1 MFVMSRSWRVKRIY
15 QSLSLILLLVIF
27 AGCSLFGEKNV
38 SDRTLISGS
47 PNKALEMPPDLI
59 TPAVNKEYSLPASG
73 EARLSDF
80 NDLDSRKFPSENSS
94 LLPIETEAYFI
105 NYGGFKVLLVE
116 RSPEEIWG
124 LLKSF
129 WIQNGFKIEKEIPE
143 VGFIE
148 TDWLESREKIS
159 DGLIQNTLGK
169 IFGGLYDTGE
179 RNKFRMRVERTK
191 AGFSEISVVH
201 KGLMQVASDDRFDP
215 SIVWANRNSD
225 QQLEELYLRR
235 IINFVSG
242 KEGRNSNSIDIV
254 KKSTS
259 ILKGDDDNNFV
270 ELALNFNEAWKSIG
284 LILDRLGFEVEE
296 RLREQG
302 TYLVRYKKLDQ
313 GGREKGF
320 FAKIFSS
327 GKEQL
332 DMNLYRIEIKNTGNL
347 SQVFV
352 SDHETSERTKSSQNI
367 LAVIYEQLN

>member
-1 MFVMSRSWRVKRIY
+1 MFVMSRSCRFRGIH
-15 QSLSLILLLVIF
+15 QSLSLIILLVSCT
-27 AGCSLFGEKNV
+27 GCSMFGEKNV
-38 SDRTLISGS
+38 SDRTVISKS
-47 PNKALEMPPDLI
+47 PNKALEIPPDLI
-59 TPAVNKEYSLPASG
+59 TPAVNDKYSLPASG

-80 NDLDSRKFPSENSS
+80 NDPDSRKFPSEKST
-94 LLPIETEAYFI
+94 LLPVETEAYFI
-105 NYGGFKVLLVE
+105 NYGGFKIILIE

-129 WIQNGFKIEKEIPE
+129 WMQNGFQIEKEMPE

-159 DGLIQNTLGK
+159 DGLIRNTLGK

-191 AGFSEISVVH
+191 SGFSEISVVH
-201 KGLMQVASDDRFDP
+201 KGLIQVASDDRFDP
-215 SIVWANRNSD
+215 TIVWANRNSD

-242 KEGRNSNSIDIV
+242 KEDLNNKSIDVV
-254 KKSTS
+254 KKPTS
-259 ILKGDDDNNFV
+259 ILKGNDDDNFV

-284 LILDRLGFEVEE
+284 IILDRLGFEVED
-296 RLREQG
+296 RFREQG
-302 TYLVRYKKLDQ
+302 TYLIRYKKLDQ
-313 GGREKGF
+313 EKKEKGF
-320 FAKIFSS
+320 FAKLFSS
-327 GKEQL
+327 GKDPL
-332 DMNLYRIEIKNTGNL
+332 DMNLYRIEIKNSGNV

-352 SDHETSERTKSSQNI
+352 SDHETSKITKSSQNI

>member
-1 MFVMSRSWRVKRIY
+1 MFVISRSCRLRRIY
-15 QSLSLILLLVIF
+15 QSLSLIPLLVIF
-27 AGCSLFGEKNV
+27 AGCSLFGEKKV
-38 SDRTLISGS
+38 SDRTVISRS
-47 PNKALEMPPDLI
+47 SNEALETPPDLI
-59 TPAVNKEYSLPASG
+59 RPAVNDKYSLPASG

-80 NDLDSRKFPSENSS
+80 NDIDSRKLPSENSS

-105 NYGGFKVLLVE
+105 NYGGFKVLLIE

-129 WIQNGFKIEKEIPE
+129 WIQNGFQIEKEIPE

-148 TDWLESREKIS
+148 TAWLESREKIS
-159 DGLIQNTLGK
+159 DGLIRNTLGK
-169 IFGGLYDTGE
+169 IFDGLYDTGE
-179 RNKFRMRVERTK
+179 RNKFRMRIERTK

-201 KGLMQVASDDRFDP
+201 KGLIQVASDNRFD
-215 SIVWANRNSD
+215 STIVWANRNSD

-235 IINFVSG
+235 IINFLSG
-242 KEGRNSNSIDIV
+242 KEDKNSKSIDVV
-254 KKSTS
+254 KKSTPT
-259 ILKGDDDNNFV
+259 LKGDDDNFV

-302 TYLVRYKKLDQ
+302 TYLIRYKKLDQ
-313 GGREKGF
+313 EEKGF

-332 DMNLYRIEIKNTGNL
+332 DMNLYRIEIKNTGNV
-347 SQVFV
+347 SQVLV

>member
-1 MFVMSRSWRVKRIY
+1 MFFMSRSCSFRRIY
-15 QSLSLILLLVIF
+15 QFLSLILLLLIF
-27 AGCSLFGEKNV
+27 TGCSLFGEKNV
-38 SDRTLISGS
+38 SDRTVISRS
-47 PNKALEMPPDLI
+47 PNKALEIPPDLI
-59 TPAVNKEYSLPASG
+59 TPTVNDKYSLPASG

-80 NDLDSRKFPSENSS
+80 NDLDSRKFPSENSG
-94 LLPIETEAYFI
+94 LLPIETKAYFI
-105 NYGGFKVLLVE
+105 NYGGFKVLLIE

-124 LLKSF
+124 FLKSF
-129 WIQNGFKIEKEIPE
+129 WIQNGFQIKKEIPE

-159 DGLIQNTLGK
+159 DGLIRNTLGK
-169 IFGGLYDTGE
+169 IFDGLYETGE

-201 KGLMQVASDDRFDP
+201 KGLIQIASDDRFDP
-215 SIVWANRNSD
+215 TIVWANRKSD

-242 KEGRNSNSIDIV
+242 EENQNSKSIDVV

-259 ILKGDDDNNFV
+259 TLKENDDNNFV

-284 LILDRLGFEVEE
+284 LILDRLGFEVEG

-302 TYLVRYKKLDQ
+302 TYLIRYKKLDQ
-313 GGREKGF
+313 EKKEKGF
-320 FAKIFSS
+320 FAKIFSL

-332 DMNLYRIEIKNTGNL
+332 DMSLYRIEIKNTGNV

-352 SDHETSERTKSSQNI
+352 SDHKTSERTKSSQNI

>member
-1 MFVMSRSWRVKRIY
+1 MSRSCRFKRIY

-27 AGCSLFGEKNV
+27 TGCSVFGKKNA
-38 SDRTLISGS
+38 SDRTVISGS
-47 PNKALEMPPDLI
+47 PDKALEIPPDLI
-59 TPAVNKEYSLPASG
+59 TPAVNDRYSLPASG

-80 NDLDSRKFPSENSS
+80 NVLDRSKSPSEKSS
-94 LLPIETEAYFI
+94 LLPVAAEAYFI
-105 NYGGFKVLLVE
+105 NYGGFKVLLIE
-116 RSPEEIWG
+116 KSPDEIWG

-129 WIQNGFKIEKEIPE
+129 WIQNGFRIESEMPE

-159 DGLIQNTLGK
+159 DGLIRNTLGK
-169 IFGGLYDTGE
+169 IFGGIYDTGE
-179 RNKFRMRVERTK
+179 RNKFRMRVERTN

-201 KGLMQVASDDRFDP
+201 KGLIQVASDDRFDP
-215 SIVWANRNSD
+215 TIVWVNKNSD

-242 KEGRNSNSIDIV
+242 KEDQNSKSINVV
-254 KKSTS
+254 KKPTST
-259 ILKGDDDNNFV
+259 LKVDDDNNFV
-270 ELALNFNEAWKSIG
+270 ELTLNFNEAWKSIG

-302 TYLVRYKKLDQ
+302 TYLIRYKKLDQ
-313 GGREKGF
+313 EAKKKGF

-327 GKEQL
+327 GKDQL
-332 DMNLYRIEIKNTGNL
+332 DMNLYRIEIKKSQNV

-352 SDHETSERTKSSQNI
+352 SDHKTSERTKSSQNI

>member
-1 MFVMSRSWRVKRIY
+1 MFVMRRSCRFRRIC
-15 QSLSLILLLVIF
+15 QSLSLILLMLIF
-27 AGCSLFGEKNV
+27 HGCSLFGEKND
-38 SDRTLISGS
+38 SDRTVISS
-47 PNKALEMPPDLI
+47 STNKALEIPPDLI
-59 TPAVNKEYSLPASG
+59 TPATNDKYSLPASG

-80 NDLDSRKFPSENSS
+80 SDFDSRKFPSEDSR
-94 LLPIETEAYFI
+94 LLPVETEAYFI
-105 NYGGFKVLLVE
+105 KYGGFKVLLIE

-129 WIQNGFKIEKEIPE
+129 WIQNGFQIEKEMPE
-143 VGFIE
+143 SGFIE
-148 TDWLESREKIS
+148 TGWLESREKIS
-159 DGLIQNTLGK
+159 EGLIQNTLGK

-235 IINFVSG
+235 IMNFVSG
-242 KEGRNSNSIDIV
+242 KEGQNSNSIDVV

-259 ILKGDDDNNFV
+259 IFKGNDGNNFV

-313 GGREKGF
+313 EAREKGF

-332 DMNLYRIEIKNTGNL
+332 DMNLYRIEIKNTDNL

-352 SDHETSERTKSSQNI
+352 SDHETGERTKSSQNI

>member
-1 MFVMSRSWRVKRIY
+1 MRWPFRFGRIY
-15 QSLSLILLLVIF
+15 QSLSLILLMLTIN
-27 AGCSLFGEKNV
+27 GCSLFGEKNDLNRAV
-38 SDRTLISGS
+38 ISS
-47 PNKALEMPPDLI
+47 STNKALEIPPDLI
-59 TPAVNKEYSLPASG
+59 TPATNDKYSLPASG

-80 NDLDSRKFPSENSS
+80 SDLDSRKFPSENSR
-94 LLPIETEAYFI
+94 LLPAETEAYFI
-105 NYGGFKVLLVE
+105 NYGGFKVLLIE

-129 WIQNGFKIEKEIPE
+129 WMQNGFQIEKEMPE

-148 TDWLESREKIS
+148 TAWLESREKIS
-159 DGLIQNTLGK
+159 DGLIRNTLGK

-179 RNKFRMRVERTK
+179 KNKFRMRIERTED
-191 AGFSEISVVH
+191 GFSEISVVH
-201 KGLMQVASDDRFDP
+201 KGLIQVASDDRFDP
-215 SIVWANRNSD
+215 TIVWANRNAD

-242 KEGRNSNSIDIV
+242 KENQNGKDIDVV
-254 KKSTS
+254 KKSPST
-259 ILKGDDDNNFV
+259 LKGNNDNTFV

-302 TYLVRYKKLDQ
+302 TYLIRYKKLDK
-313 GGREKGF
+313 EEKKKGF

-327 GKEQL
+327 DKEQF
-332 DMNLYRIEIKNTGNL
+332 DMNLYRIEIKNSGNM

>member
-1 MFVMSRSWRVKRIY
+1 MFAMSRSCCFRRVY
-15 QSLSLILLLVIF
+15 QSLSLMLVLVIF
-27 AGCSLFGEKNV
+27 TGCSLFGEKNV
-38 SDRTLISGS
+38 SDRTVIGRL
-47 PNKALEMPPDLI
+47 PNKALEIPPDLI
-59 TPAVNKEYSLPASG
+59 TPAVNDKYSLPASG

-80 NDLDSRKFPSENSS
+80 NDLDNRRFPSENSS

-105 NYGGFKVLLVE
+105 NYGGFKVLLIE

-124 LLKSF
+124 LLKKF
-129 WIQNGFKIEKEIPE
+129 WIQNGFRIEKEIPE

-159 DGLIQNTLGK
+159 DGLIRNTLGK
-169 IFGGLYDTGE
+169 IFDGLYDTGE

-201 KGLMQVASDDRFDP
+201 KGLIQIASDDRFDP
-215 SIVWANRNSD
+215 TIVWANRNSD

-235 IINFVSG
+235 IINFLSG
-242 KEGRNSNSIDIV
+242 KEDQNSKPIDVV

-259 ILKGDDDNNFV
+259 TLKKDDNNNFV
-270 ELALNFNEAWKSIG
+270 ELTLNFNEAWKSIG
-284 LILDRLGFEVEE
+284 LILDRLGFEVEG

-313 GGREKGF
+313 ERKEKGF

-327 GKEQL
+327 GKNQL
-332 DMNLYRIEIKNTGNL
+332 DMNLYRIEIKNIGDV

>member
-1 MFVMSRSWRVKRIY
+1 MFVISRSCRFRRIY

-27 AGCSLFGEKNV
+27 AGCSLFGKKNV
-38 SDRTLISGS
+38 SDRTAISRS
-47 PNKALEMPPDLI
+47 SNKALEIPPDLI
-59 TPAVNKEYSLPASG
+59 TPAVNDKYSLPASG

-80 NDLDSRKFPSENSS
+80 NDIDSRKLPSENSS
-94 LLPIETEAYFI
+94 LLPLETEAYFI
-105 NYGGFKVLLVE
+105 NYGGFKVLLIE

-129 WIQNGFKIEKEIPE
+129 WIQNGFQIEKELPE
-143 VGFIE
+143 EGFIE
-148 TDWLESREKIS
+148 TAWLESREKIS
-159 DGLIQNTLGK
+159 DGLIRNTLGK
-169 IFGGLYDTGE
+169 IFDGLYDTGE
-179 RNKFRMRVERTK
+179 RNKFRMRIERTK

-201 KGLMQVASDDRFDP
+201 KGLIQVASDDRFDP
-215 SIVWANRNSD
+215 TIVWANRNSD

-242 KEGRNSNSIDIV
+242 KEDKNSKSIDVV
-254 KKSTS
+254 KKSTPT
-259 ILKGDDDNNFV
+259 LQGDDDNNFV
-270 ELALNFNEAWKSIG
+270 ELTLNFNEAWKSIG

-302 TYLVRYKKLDQ
+302 TYLIRYKKLDQ
-313 GGREKGF
+313 EEKEKGF

-327 GKEQL
+327 DKEQF
-332 DMNLYRIEIKNTGNL
+332 DMNLYRIEIKNSGNM

>member
-1 MFVMSRSWRVKRIY
+1 MFVMRSSCRFKGIF
-15 QSLSLILLLVIF
+15 QSLNLILLMLIF
-27 AGCSLFGEKNV
+27 HGCSLFGKKND
-38 SDRTLISGS
+38 SDRIVISS
-47 PNKALEMPPDLI
+47 STNKALEIPPDLI
-59 TPAVNKEYSLPASG
+59 TPATNDKYSLPASG

-80 NDLDSRKFPSENSS
+80 NDIDSRKLPSENSS
-94 LLPIETEAYFI
+94 LLPLETEAYFI
-105 NYGGFKVLLVE
+105 NYGGFKVLLIE

-129 WIQNGFKIEKEIPE
+129 WIQNGFQIEKEIPE

-148 TDWLESREKIS
+148 TAWLESREKIS
-159 DGLIQNTLGK
+159 DGLIRNTLGK
-169 IFGGLYDTGE
+169 IFDGLYDSGE
-179 RNKFRMRVERTK
+179 RNKFRMRIERTK

-201 KGLMQVASDDRFDP
+201 KGLIQVASDDRFEP
-215 SIVWANRNSD
+215 TIVWANRNSD

-235 IINFVSG
+235 IVNFVSG
-242 KEGRNSNSIDIV
+242 KEDKNNKSIDVV
-254 KKSTS
+254 KNSTPTV
-259 ILKGDDDNNFV
+259 KGDDDNNFV

-302 TYLVRYKKLDQ
+302 TYLIRYRKLDQ
-313 GGREKGF
+313 EEKVKGF

-332 DMNLYRIEIKNTGNL
+332 DMNLYRIEIKNNENV

-352 SDHETSERTKSSQNI
+352 SDHKTSERTKSSQNI

>member
-1 MFVMSRSWRVKRIY
+1 MFVISRSCRFRELY

-27 AGCSLFGEKNV
+27 TGCAPFGEKNV
-38 SDRTLISGS
+38 SDRSVITRV

-59 TPAVNKEYSLPASG
+59 TPAVNDKYSLPASG
-73 EARLSDF
+73 EAKLSDF
-80 NDLDSRKFPSENSS
+80 NDLDSRKFPRENSS
-94 LLPIETEAYFI
+94 LLPVETEAYFI
-105 NYGGFKVLLVE
+105 NYGRFKVLLIE
-116 RSPEEIWG
+116 KSPEEIWG

-129 WIQNGFKIEKEIPE
+129 WIQNGFQIEKEMPE

-159 DGLIQNTLGK
+159 DGLIRNTLGK
-169 IFGGLYDTGE
+169 IFGGLYDSGE

-201 KGLMQVASDDRFDP
+201 KGLIQVASDDRFDP
-215 SIVWANRNSD
+215 TIVWANRNSD

-242 KEGRNSNSIDIV
+242 KENQNSKSIDVV
-254 KKSTS
+254 KKSQST
-259 ILKGDDDNNFV
+259 LNRGDGNNFF

-296 RLREQG
+296 RLRKEG
-302 TYLVRYKKLDQ
+302 TYLIRYKKLDQ
-313 GGREKGF
+313 EEKEKGF

-332 DMNLYRIEIKNTGNL
+332 DMNLYRIEIKNSGNV
-347 SQVFV
+347 SQVSV
-352 SDHETSERTKSSQNI
+352 YDHETSERTKSSQNI

>member
-1 MFVMSRSWRVKRIY
+1 MFVISRSCRFSRIY

-38 SDRTLISGS
+38 SDRTVISRS
-47 PNKALEMPPDLI
+47 SNKALEIPPDLI
-59 TPAVNKEYSLPASG
+59 TPAVNDKYSLPASG

-80 NDLDSRKFPSENSS
+80 NDIGRRKLPGENSS
-94 LLPIETEAYFI
+94 LLPIEAEAYFI
-105 NYGGFKVLLVE
+105 NYGGFKVLLIE

-143 VGFIE
+143 EGFIE
-148 TDWLESREKIS
+148 TAWLKSREKIS

-179 RNKFRMRVERTK
+179 RNKFRMRVERTR

-235 IINFVSG
+235 IMNFVSG
-242 KEGRNSNSIDIV
+242 KEGQNSNSIDVV

-259 ILKGDDDNNFV
+259 IFKGNDGNNFV

-313 GGREKGF
+313 EAREKGF

-332 DMNLYRIEIKNTGNL
+332 DMNLYRIEIKNTDNL

-352 SDHETSERTKSSQNI
+352 SDHETGERTKSSQNI

>member
-1 MFVMSRSWRVKRIY
+1 MSRSCHLRRIY
-15 QSLSLILLLVIF
+15 QSLILILLLVIF
-27 AGCSLFGEKNV
+27 TGCSLFGEKNV
-38 SDRTLISGS
+38 ADRTVISGL
-47 PNKALEMPPDLI
+47 PNKALEIPPDLI
-59 TPAVNKEYSLPASG
+59 APSVNDKYSLPASG

-80 NDLDSRKFPSENSS
+80 NDLDSRKFPKENSI
-94 LLPIETEAYFI
+94 LLPTETKAYFI
-105 NYGGFKVLLVE
+105 NYGGFKVLLIE

-129 WIQNGFKIEKEIPE
+129 WIQNGFQIEKEIPE

-148 TDWLESREKIS
+148 TDWLEIREKIS
-159 DGLIQNTLGK
+159 DGLIRNTLGK
-169 IFGGLYDTGE
+169 IFGGLYDPGE

-201 KGLMQVASDDRFDP
+201 RGLIQVASADRFDP
-215 SIVWANRNSD
+215 TIVWANRNSD

-242 KEGRNSNSIDIV
+242 KEGQNSNSIDTV

-296 RLREQG
+296 RLRGQG
-302 TYLVRYKKLDQ
+302 AYLIRYRKLDQ
-313 GGREKGF
+313 EEKAKGF

-332 DMNLYRIEIKNTGNL
+332 DMNLYRIEIKNTGNV

-352 SDHETSERTKSSQNI
+352 ADHETSERTKSSQNI

>member
-1 MFVMSRSWRVKRIY
+1 MY
-15 QSLSLILLLVIF
+15 QSLSWVILMLIF
-27 AGCSLFGEKNV
+27 HGCSLFGEKNDA
-38 SDRTLISGS
+38 DRTVISS
-47 PNKALEMPPDLI
+47 PTKRALEIPPDLI
-59 TPAVNKEYSLPASG
+59 TPATSDKYSLPASG
-73 EARLSDF
+73 EAKLSDF
-80 NDLDSRKFPSENSS
+80 NDLDSRKFPSKNSKV
-94 LLPIETEAYFI
+94 LPVETWAYFI
-105 NYGGFKVLLVE
+105 NYGGFKVLLIE

-129 WIQNGFKIEKEIPE
+129 WIQNGFQIEKEMPE
-143 VGFIE
+143 IGFIE

-159 DGLIQNTLGK
+159 DGLIQSTLGK

-179 RNKFRMRVERTK
+179 RNKFRMRIERTE

-201 KGLMQVASDDRFDP
+201 KGLMQVTSDDRFDP
-215 SIVWANRNSD
+215 TIVWANRNAD

-235 IINFVSG
+235 IINFVAG
-242 KEGRNSNSIDIV
+242 KEGDNSKSIDVV
-254 KKSTS
+254 KKNSST
-259 ILKGDDDNNFV
+259 LKGNNDNIFV

-302 TYLVRYKKLDQ
+302 TYLIRYKKLDQ
-313 GGREKGF
+313 EDKEKGF

-332 DMNLYRIEIKNTGNL
+332 DMNLYRIEIKNSGNM

-352 SDHETSERTKSSQNI
+352 SDHKTSERTKSSQNI